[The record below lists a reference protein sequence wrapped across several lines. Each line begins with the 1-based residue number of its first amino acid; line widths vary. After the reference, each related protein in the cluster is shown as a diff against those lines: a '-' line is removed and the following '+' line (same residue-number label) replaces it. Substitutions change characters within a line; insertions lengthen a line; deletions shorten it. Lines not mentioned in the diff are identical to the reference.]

1 MAEEKAT
8 KVKRKKWFQIL
19 SPALFKNEL
28 VGEMPVSEPKFLIGK
43 MVSVNLMSLTRDMKK
58 QNTSIK
64 FVITDVKGDKV
75 ITEFYGYYINPAS
88 VKRLVRKGKERIDV
102 SIVCKTSDNK
112 KVRVMPLMIPP
123 VKVKG
128 SVAVGFRKNAVNYLT
143 SYIGKTTF
151 ENVVKDLISGKIQK
165 ELKDT
170 LKKVYPIRIL
180 EIAKLHIEKEKKP
193 VEKKVEEKIES
204 KEEGEEVKEER
215 EEKPEEGVKREVKEE
230 EIPKEEAKEEEKPE
244 E

>member
-8 KVKRKKWFQIL
+8 KVKRKKWFQIV

-28 VGEMPVSEPKFLIGK
+28 VGEMPASEPKFLIGK

-64 FVITDVKGDKV
+64 FIITDVKGDKV

-88 VKRLVRKGKERIDV
+88 IKRLVRKGKERIDV

-112 KVRVMPLMIPP
+112 KIRVMPLMIPP

-128 SVAVGFRKNAVNYLT
+128 SVAVGFRKNAANYLI

-151 ENVVKDLISGKIQK
+151 ENVVKDLISGKMQK

-180 EIAKLHIEKEKKP
+180 EISKLHIEKEKKP
-193 VEKKVEEKIES
+193 VEKKAEEKVES
-204 KEEGEEVKEER
+204 KEEGEEVKEEGKETKEIK
-215 EEKPEEGVKREVKEE
+215 EEEEKTPKEETKEEELNQKPEE
-230 EIPKEEAKEEEKPE
+230 
-244 E
+244 